1 MTQQGATLQ
10 NYNNELVKCAFAY
23 FRIFWRH
30 QTLADRAAD
39 TPILLFILFQ
49 ALRTCARSARRS
61 TGRSRRMR
69 RRRVRAAVLI
79 RGARFLQ
86 HAHTRLIQLTRLT
99 LCSPL
104 SLLIVRSQD
113 PERPSDPDRAARA
126 HQRQPRAQDHLAQ
139 RVRQNHPGDGGRLLE
154 GACPPLPLP
163 LPLARRWRCHCPPLL
178 ARRESVCAH
187 VIACVSRRL
196 WRARKR
202 CCTFSSARASTSR
215 RRSRPRRER
224 RSSEREVERAA
235 SARTRMVVWRGRDLG
250 GARVPRSFSFGARV
264 WTVCGAQ
271 TLTECVFL
279 NVVCE
284 KKKITYNTGTTSSS
298 AISSATTATKR
309 T

>member
-69 RRRVRAAVLI
+69 RRRVRAAAAPSALCST
-79 RGARFLQ
+79 
-86 HAHTRLIQLTRLT
+86 HTRYTRGSYSSHGSRSAL
-99 LCSPL
+99 L
-104 SLLIVRSQD
+104 SSLAAAVYLRSQD

-163 LPLARRWRCHCPPLL
+163 AARRCWPAGRASVLTLSPVCRADYGEL
-178 ARRESVCAH
+178 ANA
-187 VIACVSRRL
+187 A
-196 WRARKR
+196 
-202 CCTFSSARASTSR
+202 ARAQA
-215 RRSRPRRER
+215 RER
-224 RSSEREVERAA
+224 QPHEEKAGLVVSGGVVREVERAA
-235 SARTRMVVWRGRDLG
+235 SARTRMVVAREGSRWCAGATVIFIRR
-250 GARVPRSFSFGARV
+250 ARVDS
-264 WTVCGAQ
+264 VCGAQ
-271 TLTECVFL
+271 TLTECVCF
-279 NVVCE
+279 
-284 KKKITYNTGTTSSS
+284 
-298 AISSATTATKR
+298 
-309 T
+309 